1 MDRLV
6 SIFIRNAEYQIPAGK
21 PTDVIIP
28 EYNIIVTNSVLARG
42 VTLWSN
48 VNVYGAEI
56 GENTRIGAFV
66 EVRNGVK
73 IGSNV
78 KIEPFVYIPEGVTV
92 EDAVF
97 IGPGVVFTNDL
108 FPRATGPDGRLA
120 QGCEPV
126 LTRIRRSASIGARA
140 CIRCWRASTQRGA
153 SAPPPN
159 CSSTPRACCRPRNC
173 SIASVQRICSPT

>member
-6 SIFIRNAEYQIPAGK
+6 SILIRNSEYQIPAEK

-48 VNVYGAEI
+48 VNIYGAEI

-78 KIEPFVYIPEGVTV
+78 KIEPFVFIPEGVTV

-108 FPRATGPDGRLA
+108 YPRATGPDGRLA
-120 QGCEPV
+120 QGYEPV
-126 LTRIRRSASIGARA
+126 PTCIKRSASIGARA
-140 CIRCWRASTQRGA
+140 CLRCGVTVGEGSMIGMGA
-153 SAPPPN
+153 VVVEDVPSGAIVYGGKAAVRRYLN
-159 CSSTPRACCRPRNC
+159 
-173 SIASVQRICSPT
+173 